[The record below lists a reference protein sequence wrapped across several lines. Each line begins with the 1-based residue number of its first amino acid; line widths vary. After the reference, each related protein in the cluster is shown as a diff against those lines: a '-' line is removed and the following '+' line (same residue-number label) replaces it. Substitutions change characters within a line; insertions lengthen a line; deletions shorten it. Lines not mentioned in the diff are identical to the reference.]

1 MSINRSVC
9 IDANNINIEKTIGV
23 DRVKLAIPIAE
34 IKEARE
40 YAIKNLNN
48 DAYKKN
54 PTNKPIFRCFFNEQV
69 VMVDVCVS
77 KMLFHNNLE
86 EAAESDFDLFIS
98 KIQGYAYAKGL
109 IISKNTMAHAAV
121 WYLEYGKNILLPN
134 KYSMPLILT
143 KLGTALDKKGNT
155 YEAVK
160 YSSNVGNKGLS
171 VAISTEGKKSII
183 YDKTTKEIYASKD
196 PKNKTVYQQL
206 LMSELQV
213 LRIEI
218 KYFHSADVKKAF
230 STKLHKGNITLADI
244 WNENLA
250 HDTIQDWWKGILNN
264 IPHKYSRK
272 YQIMKC
278 FNKAVENNV
287 SIQDTLIIYAFND
300 LIVKFGSMALKQML
314 MPIRSKL
321 YSKARQQQYSA
332 IQKKIKKY
340 QYIFNNKKNYAIRKI
355 TEYINNFIA
364 IRLERSED
372 FGSEDQIIGIRGK
385 F

>member
-1 MSINRSVC
+1 MTKISTVR
-9 IDANNINIEKTIGV
+9 IDTNFNIEKTIGA
-23 DRVKLAIPIAE
+23 DRVKFAIPIAE

-143 KLGTALDKKGNT
+143 KLRAALDKKGNT
-155 YEAVK
+155 YEVAK
-160 YSSNVGNKGLS
+160 YSSKVGNKGFS
-171 VAISTEGKKSII
+171 VSLLTEGKKSII

-230 STKLHKGNITLADI
+230 STKLRKANITLADI
-244 WNENLA
+244 WNGNLA
-250 HDTIQDWWKGILNN
+250 HNTIQDWWEGILAN
-264 IPHKYSRK
+264 IPHRYSRK
-272 YQIMKC
+272 SQIMKYL
-278 FNKAVENNV
+278 NQTVENNV

-300 LIVKFGSMALKQML
+300 LIAKFGSIALKQML
-314 MPIRSKL
+314 MPIRTKL

-340 QYIFNNKKNYAIRKI
+340 QDIFSNGKNCVISKI